1 MIGRFAGSYQC
12 QKNSSHT
19 TITARYN
26 AKIILMA
33 HPSQKGPFEISEG
46 NQCEHKHW
54 KFASQHE
61 EVLPPISLDRRLA
74 DPWIRVR

>member
-1 MIGRFAGSYQC
+1 MPEKFQPYNYYC
-12 QKNSSHT
+12 QIQRKNY
-19 TITARYN
+19 IDG
-26 AKIILMA
+26 
-33 HPSQKGPFEISEG
+33 PSQPKGPFEISEG